1 MPVMNGYEA
10 TIAIRSLARTDAVSI
25 PIIALTANAFAENV
39 SRARQ
44 AGMNEHLSKP
54 VEVGALLQTIQHYL
68 PA

>member
-1 MPVMNGYEA
+1 MNGYEA
-10 TIAIRSLARTDAVSI
+10 TIAIWSQARTDAVSI

-44 AGMNEHLSKP
+44 AGMNEHLSNP
-54 VEVGALLQTIQHYL
+54 VEVGALLQTLQHYL

>member
-1 MPVMNGYEA
+1 MNGYEA
-10 TIAIRSLARTDAVSI
+10 TIAIRSQARTDAVSI

-54 VEVGALLQTIQHYL
+54 VEVGALLQTLQHYL